1 MSLRGITI
9 TEGAFGANTATDSR
23 EFGLVAGGVAVAGKF
38 ALGDV
43 LVLKRPSD
51 AIAYGITAGYD
62 AENAVQVFRHVSE
75 FYRMAGEGK
84 TLVVAVVAQA
94 KTPSEMVDQAKA
106 LVLDR
111 DAISDMAFA
120 FNPDVAYEETLLNG
134 MNDDVFAGIQALQ
147 VFADWAD
154 ANDRPL
160 HCILEGRG
168 ISDTLSSLTDLRALT
183 VGEADLSAH
192 KVTLVCGQDW
202 NYADGLTA
210 LGKKFADVG
219 TFLGCVAAQNWNQ
232 NPGQV
237 DGMNL
242 SNAALNIW
250 TVGGLSN
257 HKKYSEVYA
266 DLETMNDK
274 GYVFPIKYTGL
285 SGYWWNDGHTCAPVI
300 NDAAGNLN
308 QHTIY
313 YSHTMD
319 MAKRALRT
327 AYLYDVKKVV
337 DLEGGKLPS
346 GMIGYY
352 NAVGNDAFEYLA
364 NKGLISGGSA
374 STDADSDLLV
384 EKKLNVSFKVQ
395 PTGCVNE
402 IVGTINLS
410 SN

>member
-1 MSLRGITI
+1 MSLRGITL
-9 TEGAFGANTATDSR
+9 TEGPFGANTATDSR
-23 EFGLVAGGVAVAGKF
+23 EFGLVAGGVPVVDKF
-38 ALGDV
+38 ALGDL

-51 AIAYGITAGYD
+51 ALAFGITAGYD
-62 AENAVQVFRHVSE
+62 AANAVQVYRHISE

-84 TLVVAVVAQA
+84 TLIVAIVAQT
-94 KTPSEMVDQAKA
+94 KTPTEMVDQAKA
-106 LVLDR
+106 MVVER
-111 DAISDMAFA
+111 DLISDMAFA
-120 FNPDVAYEETLLNG
+120 FNPSSDYEETLLNG
-134 MNDDVFAGIQALQ
+134 LNDDVFAGIQSLQ
-147 VFADWAD
+147 AFSDWAD
-154 ANDRPL
+154 MHDRPL

-168 ISDTLSSLTDLRALT
+168 ISETISALTDLRALQ
-183 VGEADLSAH
+183 VGDASFSAH

-202 NYADGLTA
+202 NYADGLSA

-232 NPGQV
+232 NPGQA
-237 DGMNL
+237 DSMNL
-242 SNAALNIW
+242 TNATLNLW

-257 HKKYSEVYA
+257 HKKYSQVYA

-285 SGYWWNDGHTCAPVI
+285 SGYWWNDGHTCAPII
-300 NDAAGNLN
+300 NDVAGNIN

-319 MAKRALRT
+319 MAKRALRI
-327 AYLYDVKKVV
+327 AYLPEVKKTIE
-337 DLEGGKLPS
+337 LESGKLPG

-352 NAVGNDAFEYLA
+352 NAVGNDTFEYLA

-374 STDADSDLLV
+374 STDANSDLLLA
-384 EKKLNVSFKVQ
+384 KKLNISFTVQ

-402 IVGTINLS
+402 IIGTINLS